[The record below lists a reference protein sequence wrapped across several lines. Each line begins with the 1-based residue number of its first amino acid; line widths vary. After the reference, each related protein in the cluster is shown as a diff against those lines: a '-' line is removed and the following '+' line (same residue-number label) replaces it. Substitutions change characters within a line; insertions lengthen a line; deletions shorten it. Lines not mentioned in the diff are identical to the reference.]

1 MKFNSDF
8 KYDLIL
14 GNQGENIISELL
26 KDSTIEVKM
35 DFLAHRTN
43 NLFIEYLSREKP
55 SGISTTQAEFWFY
68 IILKNNTPRD
78 PESITIKNVQD
89 IRFFKVNKL
98 KQICREWLRYNK
110 PIKGGDNNTSL
121 GCCIPLS
128 LL

>member
-1 MKFNSDF
+1 MDFNRDF
-8 KYDLIL
+8 KYDLLI

-43 NLFIEYLSREKP
+43 NIFIEYISRNKP
-55 SGISTTQAEFWFY
+55 SGISTTLAGFWFY
-68 IILKNNTPRD
+68 IILKRNTNRD
-78 PESITIKNVQD
+78 PKNITIHNVQD
-89 IRFFKVNKL
+89 IRFFKVDKL
-98 KQICREWLRYNK
+98 KQICREWLKYNK

>member
-8 KYDLIL
+8 KYDLLL
-14 GNQGENIISELL
+14 GNAGENIISELL

-35 DFLAHRTN
+35 DFLAHKTN
-43 NLFIEYLSREKP
+43 NIFIEFRSRNKL

-68 IILKNNTPRD
+68 IILKKDTQRD
-78 PESITIKNVQD
+78 PNKITIKDVKD
-89 IRFFKVNKL
+89 IRFFKVDKL
-98 KQICREWLRYNK
+98 KKICREWLISNK
-110 PIKGGDNNTSL
+110 PLQGGDNNTSL